1 MCMSCGCWMDPTQNK
16 GGDGTHAEDS
26 SKMPNVKTD
35 VSPMA
40 KPSKGQ

>member
-1 MCMSCGCWMDPTQNK
+1 MCISCGCWMDPAQRK

>member
-1 MCMSCGCWMDPTQNK
+1 MCVSCGCWMDPAQRK

-40 KPSKGQ
+40 KPSKDQ